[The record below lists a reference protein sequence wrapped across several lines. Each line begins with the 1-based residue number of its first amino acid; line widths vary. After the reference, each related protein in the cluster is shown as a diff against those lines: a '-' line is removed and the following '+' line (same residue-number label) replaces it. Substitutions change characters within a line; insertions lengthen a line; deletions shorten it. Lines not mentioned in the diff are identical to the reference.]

1 MYPANP
7 ISLYDNNGNRKY
19 LNNAERDRL
28 YKVLKNEKRDKKLF
42 YLMLFWSG
50 ARISE
55 ILNLK
60 TNSIDFSDKVVI
72 IESLK
77 KRRKGIYRQIPL
89 PSYLLSELKAFVQN
103 IKPDERIWRWSRRT
117 ASRYIKSAMASANI
131 SGAQSSSKGLRHSFA
146 VHCVLSKVPLTLIQ
160 KWMGHSSLSTTA
172 IYLNIVGEEE
182 RKFAKDIWKNR

>member
-1 MYPANP
+1 MYLSNT
-7 ISLYDNNGNRKY
+7 ISLYDVNGNRKY

-77 KRRKGIYRQIPL
+77 KRKKGIYRQIPL
-89 PSYLLSELKAFVQN
+89 PSYLLSELQLFVQN
-103 IKPDERIWRWSRRT
+103 FLWRSH
-117 ASRYIKSAMASANI
+117 N
-131 SGAQSSSKGLRHSFA
+131 
-146 VHCVLSKVPLTLIQ
+146 
-160 KWMGHSSLSTTA
+160 
-172 IYLNIVGEEE
+172 
-182 RKFAKDIWKNR
+182 